1 MVNTKVNLGGLEM
14 ATPLATA
21 SGTFGYGFEY
31 IGAVDYS
38 KLGAVT
44 AKGIRIEPWP
54 GNPMPRH
61 AEVPGGLVNA
71 IGLQGTG
78 CEHFLK
84 YTVPYYKK
92 SLIDLYDAVVPM
104 IVNIWG
110 GSVDEYA
117 EVARQLDAA
126 SSVPGVPSRPAS
138 NASPISVPG
147 VPSRPASN
155 ASPISVPGV
164 PSRPAS
170 NASPIG
176 AIEMNVSCPNVKAGG
191 HTFGQDPKVLFE
203 VVSAVRK
210 ATKLPL
216 IVKLAPN
223 VPSIAP
229 YVKACEDAGADALSM
244 INTIPA
250 MVIDIEKRQPVLA
263 NVTGGLSGRGI
274 HPAAVKVVYD
284 AHKVTK
290 LPILAMGGVYE
301 AKDAIEFLLAG
312 ATAVAVGTATFTD
325 PGVVGKVYDGIVDY
339 CARHNFASV
348 SDLTGALEK

>member
-1 MVNTKVNLGGLEM
+1 MIDTKVNLGGLAM
-14 ATPLATA
+14 ATPLTTA
-21 SGTFGYGFEY
+21 SGTFGYGMEY
-31 IGAVDYS
+31 VGAVDYA

-61 AEVPGGLVNA
+61 CEVPGGLVNA

-78 CEHFLK
+78 IGHFLSI
-84 YTVPYYKK
+84 TVPWYREVTAKALGGEGK
-92 SLIDLYDAVVPM
+92 LPM
-104 IVNIWG
+104 IANIWG

-117 EVARQLDAA
+117 EVAKRLGEAVD
-126 SSVPGVPSRPAS
+126 
-138 NASPISVPG
+138 
-147 VPSRPASN
+147 
-155 ASPISVPGV
+155 
-164 PSRPAS
+164 
-170 NASPIG
+170 

-191 HTFGQDPKVLFE
+191 HTFGQDPKVLNE

-216 IVKLAPN
+216 LVKLAPN
-223 VPSIAP
+223 VPSIVP
-229 YVKACEDAGADALSM
+229 YVKACEDGGADALSL

-250 MVIDIEKRQPVLA
+250 MVIDIEKRKPVLA
-263 NVTGGLSGRGI
+263 NRTGGLSGSGI

-284 AHKVTK
+284 AYRATK

-301 AKDAIEFLLAG
+301 AKDAIEFFLAG

-325 PGVVGKVYDGIVDY
+325 PGTVGRVYDGIVAY
-339 CARHNFASV
+339 CERHGFARVA
-348 SDLTGALEK
+348 DLTGALEG